1 MEVIHGKPIKKLR
14 VDLKGKN
21 DALDLQDDLADL
33 FAAKSG
39 NDMFMLGVNKQK
51 ALPEIKVPKSKK
63 EEEGERPYSPTY
75 VASPPRGSL
84 SRQNSDRQPR

>member
-51 ALPEIKVPKSKK
+51 KPLEI
-63 EEEGERPYSPTY
+63 
-75 VASPPRGSL
+75 
-84 SRQNSDRQPR
+84 